1 MAETLNKEELSAAI
15 ETLSG
20 WIVSSEGKCLTKCFK
35 FKDFIEAFGWMTRV
49 STVINKIDHHPE
61 WTNVYGCVDV
71 TLCTHDNNGI
81 TQLDVDLARAMNDI
95 SAGKGQFD
103 TY

>member
-1 MAETLNKEELSAAI
+1 MPKTLNEEERSAAI

-20 WIVSSEGKCLTKCFK
+20 WIVSSDGKSITKCFK
-35 FKDFIEAFGWMTRV
+35 FKDFIEAFDWMARM
-49 STVINKIDHHPE
+49 SAVINKMNHHPE

-71 TLCTHDNNGI
+71 TLCTHDNVGI

-95 SAGKGQFD
+95 ATGKGQFD